1 MINTSVDISQQ
12 HATVMH
18 IIPWRI
24 ASFSQLMKAFVVFTN
39 VHLYS
44 LIPSLSTTKRKVEL
58 LTVISDLCPYFHD
71 ALYD

>member
-1 MINTSVDISQQ
+1 MINTSVDISQK
-12 HATVMH
+12 HTHVMH

-24 ASFSQLMKAFVVFTN
+24 ASFSQLIKAFVVFTN
-39 VHLYS
+39 VHFYS
-44 LIPSLSTTKRKVEL
+44 LIPSLSTTKWKATF